1 MSRPPHP
8 SHFPPQEYAT
18 LEQMHH
24 LPYSLSIS
32 IILKRG
38 ITPLELYRGL
48 DRGDDMPEEIG
59 CHTVSIAFAKDEA
72 IEAAYRQIPEHHR
85 IRFLS
90 QQELSTTVDQRQ
102 HFRSSVAMEAR
113 LKPCRISHS

>member
-1 MSRPPHP
+1 M
-8 SHFPPQEYAT
+8 
-18 LEQMHH
+18 EQMHH

-59 CHTVSIAFAKDEA
+59 CHTFSIAFAKDEA